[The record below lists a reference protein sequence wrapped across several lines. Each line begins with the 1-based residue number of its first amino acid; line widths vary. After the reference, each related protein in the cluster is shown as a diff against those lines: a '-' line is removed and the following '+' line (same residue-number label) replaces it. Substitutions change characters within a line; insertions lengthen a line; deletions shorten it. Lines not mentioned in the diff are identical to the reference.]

1 MKIAI
6 LGCGPAGLFAA
17 HAAVG
22 QGHDV
27 TILSKPRKSFMRG
40 AQYLHR
46 PIPGLS
52 GEPFEIDYRLEGPV
66 DGYRAKVYGDFSDVQ
81 VSPETLVGIA
91 QAWDIREA
99 YDNAWVEYAPLIR
112 QFEIG
117 HVNQL
122 ANLIRQYDMIIST
135 VPRRLLCA
143 DPQNH
148 HFESQAIWSTDYVK
162 RLGVFEEKDGAP
174 IPDNIVVCSGF
185 EDDWWYRQSRIHGW
199 ENTEFGYDHKPAG
212 KAWLVEKPLS
222 HNCDCQPD
230 IVTTG
235 RYGSWKK
242 GVLSDA
248 SFYDIEDMLKNEYKL
263 FDAVEAH
270 ALRSQE

>member
-1 MKIAI
+1 MRVAI

-22 QGHDV
+22 QGADV

-81 VSPETLVGIA
+81 VSPETLVGKA

-112 QFEIG
+112 QWELEHKDQLMEIE
-117 HVNQL
+117 QD
-122 ANLIRQYDMIIST
+122 YDLVIST
-135 VPRRLLCA
+135 IPARLLCGE
-143 DPQNH
+143 PKEH
-148 HFESQAIWSTDYVK
+148 EFISQAIWSTDFVK
-162 RLGVFEEKDGAP
+162 RLGVFEEKAGEP
-174 IPDNIVVCSGF
+174 IPDNIVVCSGY

-199 ENTEFGYDHKPAG
+199 ENTEFGFEHKPAG
-212 KAWLVEKPLS
+212 RSWLVEKPIS
-222 HNCDCQPD
+222 HTCDCRPE
-230 IVTTG
+230 IVRMG
-235 RYGSWKK
+235 RYGAWQK
-242 GVLSDA
+242 GLLSDA
-248 SFYDIEDMLKNEYKL
+248 AFYDT
-263 FDAVEAH
+263 EAL
-270 ALRSQE
+270 LRERMAA